1 MTRHGRRA
9 AGKDMSVTHLEFL
22 WKDLDS
28 GLGGCPALYRTAG
41 GYVVQGKRLD
51 DGLREQLRDLSGDE
65 DGVFVPANVLDR
77 LTGRT

>member
-1 MTRHGRRA
+1 
-9 AGKDMSVTHLEFL
+9 MSDLEFL

-28 GLGGCPALYRTAG
+28 GCGGCPALYRTPD

-51 DGLREQLRDLSGDE
+51 DRARAQLRDLAGDE